1 MSITNCQS
9 SKQSIE
15 RNTNLKQSDT
25 DPLKSK
31 GRIKCLGGVS
41 NPCRPIAYTVLSFS
55 YRESCNRGILQ
66 NLENAIIG
74 ENETKLLNCAD
85 YQILGAIL

>member
-9 SKQSIE
+9 SQKYIE
-15 RNTNLKQSDT
+15 RNTNLKQSIT
-25 DPLKSK
+25 DPLKNK
-31 GRIKCLGGVS
+31 GWIKCLGGVS
-41 NPCRPIAYTVLSFS
+41 NPCRPIATTVLSFS
-55 YRESCNRGILQ
+55 YRESCDRGKWQ

-85 YQILGAIL
+85 YQILGVIL

>member
-9 SKQSIE
+9 SQKYIE
-15 RNTNLKQSDT
+15 RNTNLKQSIT
-25 DPLKSK
+25 DPLKNK
-31 GRIKCLGGVS
+31 GWIKCLGGVS
-41 NPCRPIAYTVLSFS
+41 NPCRPIATTVLLFS
-55 YRESCNRGILQ
+55 YRESCDRGKWQ

-85 YQILGAIL
+85 YQILGVIL

>member
-15 RNTNLKQSDT
+15 RNTNLKQSNT
-25 DPLKSK
+25 DPLKSE
-31 GRIKCLGGVS
+31 GRIKCLV
-41 NPCRPIAYTVLSFS
+41 AYTVLSFS
-55 YRESCNRGILQ
+55 YRESCNRGIWQ
-66 NLENAIIG
+66 NLENTIIG
-74 ENETKLLNCAD
+74 ENETKLLNYAD

>member
-41 NPCRPIAYTVLSFS
+41 TM
-55 YRESCNRGILQ
+55 
-66 NLENAIIG
+66 
-74 ENETKLLNCAD
+74 
-85 YQILGAIL
+85 